1 MKHNGIYRMKEM
13 SWQPTALLGQAAGC
27 RPLEPVSLVSSTVLV
42 PFISGSLW
50 PANGNRMQ
58 HVSEGLLPFSCYV
71 LLRFKDVEGKT
82 GKSWE
87 ITNIP
92 KHSQTIYI
100 RILPPTSTYIHESYQ
115 AASVPWVPSGCTFS
129 DAISLGSA
137 GMPLPFTSATWWK
150 RAICWTPGMI

>member
-1 MKHNGIYRMKEM
+1 MELIEWKRCLDNQRHCWDKLQVADLWNQ
-13 SWQPTALLGQAAGC
+13 SPWSLQPCSCRSSLDPCGPQMATGCNMFLKVCCHFLLG
-27 RPLEPVSLVSSTVLV
+27 
-42 PFISGSLW
+42 
-50 PANGNRMQ
+50 
-58 HVSEGLLPFSCYV
+58 
-71 LLRFKDVEGKT
+71 FKDVEGKT

-137 GMPLPFTSATWWK
+137 GMPLSFTSATWWK
-150 RAICWTPGMI
+150 RGMCWTPGMI